1 MTFPLALCTRRGWVL
16 KLLLLDRGKMTPY
29 VPRQLTSEESAL
41 AEFLL
46 SIEFP
51 GRDELRKQLRLAQVT
66 GTCECGCGTILI
78 RVNDATDKAVTT
90 ERVVVEAYGK
100 GVDVLMFVRD
110 GTLSSIEIVDHGNAR
125 PLRYP
130 IPEDLTLWVPPSRSS
145 AG

>member
-1 MTFPLALCTRRGWVL
+1 MTIPC
-16 KLLLLDRGKMTPY
+16 
-29 VPRQLTSEESAL
+29 VPRQLSPEETAL

-46 SIEFP
+46 SVEFP
-51 GRDELRKQLRLAQVT
+51 GHDELRKQLKLAQVT

-78 RVNDATDKAVTT
+78 RVNHANDKAVTT

-110 GTLSSIEIVDHGNAR
+110 GALSSIEIVDHGDAR

-130 IPEDLTLWVPPSRSS
+130 KPEELSLWVPPPRSS
-145 AG
+145 GG

>member
-1 MTFPLALCTRRGWVL
+1 MIPC
-16 KLLLLDRGKMTPY
+16 
-29 VPRQLTSEESAL
+29 VPRQLSSEESAL

-46 SIEFP
+46 SVEFP
-51 GRDELRKQLRLAQVT
+51 GREELRKQLRFAQVT

-78 RVNDATDKAVTT
+78 QVNHATDKAVAT

-110 GTLSSIEIVDHGNAR
+110 GSLSIIEIVDHGDAR

-130 IPEDLTLWVPPSRSS
+130 RPEELTLWVPPPR
-145 AG
+145 AGSG